1 MIKKDADIVDTPR
14 SASDALEP
22 LPGAIDNSAPDTP
35 AEPATGDALAAPA
48 KPAPETNVTASA
60 APAAGDDPAEP
71 AASAAPA
78 AGETPANTAAQ
89 ESVAQAYHSLLG
101 FAMHTRDILRL
112 AFYAFAV
119 GLITSA
125 SSIIFGLLIDFCHHV
140 FFGKHCTAFLPLP
153 LILALGG
160 LIVGLIVLINS
171 EGSGGGIP
179 EVIASVIMNG
189 GRIKGRTAILKMITS
204 AITIGSGGSAGRE
217 GPIVRIGA
225 ALASKFGQMLH
236 LSEGQITLL
245 VACGAAAGISAVFN
259 APLAGVFFAL
269 EILLGRFSP
278 RAFGLVVLSSVTSS
292 VVARSYYGNHPVFEA
307 PAYTMVN
314 PEELGWY
321 LGLGVLAGFTGLLFS
336 VSMHKIEDFF
346 AWLKIPKY
354 LKPAL
359 GGLTVGFIA
368 LYYPQVL
375 GNGYEGI
382 FSAITGS
389 FDFQLMAGLV
399 IMKMLATAMTLG
411 SGGSGGDLAPSLFV
425 GAMLGGA
432 YGCAAHSFSP
442 YGSAESGAYA
452 LVGMAAVF
460 GATSRAPMTAV
471 LMIFELTADYYLMLP
486 LMAVTV
492 IAVLT
497 ASVFDRE
504 SIYSYRLSKRGLNI
518 WDRETAE
525 KDPMRR
531 VTVREAMTTDFV
543 SVSVNDTVE
552 QLSQKINETGYVV
565 FPVTDNGMYYGMV
578 TAKDYEYARLRNHE
592 LVPTA
597 PVTSIMLAHMGYVCS
612 DDNLALALRAMGRFN
627 TGCLAV
633 LDSGVSK
640 RIIGLLRR
648 SDIVSAYNK
657 AISAPETEG
666 KEKDLQVR
674 ATSEADFLDIRL
686 PNNSAWDNA
695 AVKNIPIP
703 QSAVLV
709 AVKRDGETIIP
720 HGDTILRSA
729 DDVVIYCKPESRAE
743 MRRLFGSVKK

>member
-1 MIKKDADIVDTPR
+1 M
-14 SASDALEP
+14 
-22 LPGAIDNSAPDTP
+22 
-35 AEPATGDALAAPA
+35 
-48 KPAPETNVTASA
+48 
-60 APAAGDDPAEP
+60 
-71 AASAAPA
+71 
-78 AGETPANTAAQ
+78 
-89 ESVAQAYHSLLG
+89 
-101 FAMHTRDILRL
+101 
-112 AFYAFAV
+112 
-119 GLITSA
+119 
-125 SSIIFGLLIDFCHHV
+125 
-140 FFGKHCTAFLPLP
+140 
-153 LILALGG
+153 
-160 LIVGLIVLINS
+160 
-171 EGSGGGIP
+171 
-179 EVIASVIMNG
+179 
-189 GRIKGRTAILKMITS
+189 
-204 AITIGSGGSAGRE
+204 
-217 GPIVRIGA
+217 
-225 ALASKFGQMLH
+225 
-236 LSEGQITLL
+236 
-245 VACGAAAGISAVFN
+245 
-259 APLAGVFFAL
+259 
-269 EILLGRFSP
+269 
-278 RAFGLVVLSSVTSS
+278 
-292 VVARSYYGNHPVFEA
+292 
-307 PAYTMVN
+307 
-314 PEELGWY
+314 
-321 LGLGVLAGFTGLLFS
+321 
-336 VSMHKIEDFF
+336 
-346 AWLKIPKY
+346 
-354 LKPAL
+354 
-359 GGLTVGFIA
+359 
-368 LYYPQVL
+368 
-375 GNGYEGI
+375 
-382 FSAITGS
+382 
-389 FDFQLMAGLV
+389 
-399 IMKMLATAMTLG
+399 
-411 SGGSGGDLAPSLFV
+411 
-425 GAMLGGA
+425 
-432 YGCAAHSFSP
+432 
-442 YGSAESGAYA
+442 
-452 LVGMAAVF
+452 GMAAVF
-460 GATSRAPMTAV
+460 GAISRAPMTAV